1 MFFPQDANTETIMAK
16 AHISSSS
23 ATDKTI
29 RGIDRKRE
37 QERRFMLNKAK
48 EHAEELAA
56 KLVQRL
62 LDKGI
67 IEATSV
73 QGLHDSFTEQL
84 KKLAAM
90 EEFDVQL
97 KVAPIRTLV
106 PDPNI
111 ISLYLTQFVIEDLVN
126 HPAIQDIYGEDLD
139 VYLSID
145 SIFKALRPA

>member
-1 MFFPQDANTETIMAK
+1 
-16 AHISSSS
+16 
-23 ATDKTI
+23 
-29 RGIDRKRE
+29 
-37 QERRFMLNKAK
+37 MLNKAK

>member
-1 MFFPQDANTETIMAK
+1 MAK
-16 AHISSSS
+16 AHVSSSS

-48 EHAEELAA
+48 EHADELAA

-67 IEATSV
+67 VETTTV
-73 QGLHDSFTEQL
+73 QALHDSIAEQL
-84 KKLAAM
+84 RKLAGL
-90 EEFDVQL
+90 EEFDIQL

-111 ISLYLTQFVIEDLVN
+111 ISLYLTQFVIEDLIS

-139 VYLSID
+139 VYLAID
-145 SIFKALRPA
+145 SVFKALRPA

>member
-1 MFFPQDANTETIMAK
+1 MAK
-16 AHISSSS
+16 AHVSSSS

-48 EHAEELAA
+48 EHADELAV
-56 KLVQRL
+56 KVVQRL

-67 IEATSV
+67 VETTTV
-73 QGLHDSFTEQL
+73 QALHDSIAEQL
-84 KKLAAM
+84 RKLVGL
-90 EEFDVQL
+90 EEFDIQL

-111 ISLYLTQFVIEDLVN
+111 ISLYLTQFVIEDLIS

-139 VYLSID
+139 VYLAID